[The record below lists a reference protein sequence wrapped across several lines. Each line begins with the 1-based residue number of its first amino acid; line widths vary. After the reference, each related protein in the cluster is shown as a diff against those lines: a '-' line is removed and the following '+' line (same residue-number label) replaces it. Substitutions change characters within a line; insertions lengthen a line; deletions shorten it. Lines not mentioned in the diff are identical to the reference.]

1 MIVAS
6 RLFTLER
13 AYVESVPGI
22 ARKFE
27 TAKDFGE
34 SDEEERPLG
43 VVPRSLSSHLEA
55 ECNNRRNI
63 FRVKSL
69 YMPPQMP
76 YVPVR
81 CRC

>member
-27 TAKDFGE
+27 TAKDFGK

-43 VVPRSLSSHLEA
+43 VVPKSLSSHLEA
-55 ECNNRRNI
+55 EC
-63 FRVKSL
+63 
-69 YMPPQMP
+69 
-76 YVPVR
+76 
-81 CRC
+81 